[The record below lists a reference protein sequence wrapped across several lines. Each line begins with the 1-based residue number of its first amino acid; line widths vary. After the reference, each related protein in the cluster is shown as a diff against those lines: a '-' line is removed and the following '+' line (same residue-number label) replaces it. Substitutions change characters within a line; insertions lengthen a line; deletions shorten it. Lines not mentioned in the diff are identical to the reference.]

1 MAPEYHIG
9 EIGFKI
15 SINNFILKYPSV
27 TVMKNGETSVKVI
40 TYLKNHK
47 EYMKYDKYLSE
58 GYPIGSGVVES
69 ACSHVVKDRMEIS
82 GARWGINGSDSILK
96 LRSVAKSKN
105 WDEYW
110 EFFTTQAKN
119 NTFFPDEYNLMNVQE
134 KMVA

>member
-1 MAPEYHIG
+1 MLSG
-9 EIGFKI
+9 GWKKTQRDKF
-15 SINNFILKYPSV
+15 L
-27 TVMKNGETSVKVI
+27 KVI

-47 EYMKYDKYLSE
+47 EYMKYDQYLSA

-82 GARWGINGSDSILK
+82 GARWGINGSESMLK
-96 LRSVAKSKN
+96 LRSIAKSKD

-110 EFFTTQAKN
+110 EFFTAQAKN

-134 KMVA
+134 KMLA